1 MKKLENKS
9 FEIKSIDFNQETKE
23 MIISGYAA
31 TFNNTDTKQM
41 TWNRDIG
48 DYVMCSDTIVKGAFA
63 KTIQENKKRIAFCQN
78 HEIDEPKAKI
88 LELKEDDYGLWFS
101 ARISDAEPELK
112 TKIKETIFEE
122 FSIGFQTINS
132 AWEQQ
137 SDGTYLRKLTEI
149 KLWEISIVTIARDEN
164 SRITDIKSLQLANGV
179 IEKLIKNEKNE
190 EKKFQ
195 LLQLKSLI
203 DGEPEQPL
211 ENQKKPIEE
220 KKGLNLSKYKF
231 INS

>member
-1 MKKLENKS
+1 MKNLENKR
-9 FEIKSIDFNQETKE
+9 FEIKSVDYNQDTKE

-31 TFNNTDTKQM
+31 TFNNSDAKQM
-41 TWNRDIG
+41 TYNRDLG

-63 KTIQENKKRIAFCQN
+63 KSIQENKKRIAFCQN
-78 HEIDEPKAKI
+78 HEMDEPKAKI
-88 LELKEDDYGLWFS
+88 LELKEDDFGLWFS

-132 AWEQQ
+132 VWEQQ
-137 SDGTYLRKLTEI
+137 ADSTYLRKLTEV
-149 KLWEISIVTIARDEN
+149 KLWEISIVTIARDSN

-179 IEKLIKNEKNE
+179 LEKLIKSEKSE

-203 DGEPEQPL
+203 DGEPNDSL
-211 ENQKKPIEE
+211 DENKPKANEGLDFKKF
-220 KKGLNLSKYKF
+220 KF
-231 INS
+231 INN